1 MIKKHIICIAMT
13 AVTFAACHKELEQDN
28 PQGASM
34 SDVTFT
40 ALNETEGLVRSSLHY
55 GEDGVYSVHWS
66 ENDQVFIS
74 DGDTYATYSATPDSD
89 DPNKAVLTT
98 GSDVTP
104 AKDAQKYYA
113 VYPADDAASADD
125 SGYIVVVPTKQV
137 FNRNDVIIPRI
148 GVAGADRNL
157 KFRNVV
163 SLLRII
169 PSNYCDSYDG
179 VKVKKIE
186 VISNDENIA
195 GPMSFTYD
203 GENEPVLTSR
213 EAGSKK
219 IVLECGGASFDETFY
234 VAVAP
239 GTYLSGLTVKIYSNG
254 TGSQTYVIPG
264 DKLYNRSRYATLKC
278 NITDLS
284 IYQTANCYIVKR
296 PGTYKFPVN
305 VKGNGYLVEK
315 CSITSAKLDVQAIKG
330 YKVRAI
336 SQRDQ
341 VLADVQNNTSLSI
354 SNVQLADGFISFDIP
369 EGYVPGNVLIGVYS
383 SEDCAEGTCLWQ
395 WHIWINPDVADQN
408 VGGHT
413 ILNMNLGSLQASTDD
428 LSAYAGADAGLY
440 YQWGRKDPFHGLVNH
455 PSEENPDKTLNNLVK
470 GLGYSINIACSDVNQ
485 NRATLARGIEY
496 PSTFYT
502 GKQTSEKDGK
512 VTYTRRAWF
521 NGTNDVGALLWGGE
535 KISDLKK
542 LSDLTIRKTMFDP
555 CPPGYHVPDA
565 KVLSDVNEILPP
577 DGYRFVPED
586 ATDERLTTHGKEGYY
601 WAASAHSTG
610 SMNSVVCK
618 IVKGGET
625 QSGEFA
631 ARTKSFAMSIR
642 AQKQM

>member
-1 MIKKHIICIAMT
+1 MIKKHIICITMT
-13 AVTFAACHKELEQDN
+13 AVAFAACQKELSQEN
-28 PQGASM
+28 PAGTLL

-40 ALNETEGLVRSSLHY
+40 ALNETEEDLVRSSLHK

-74 DGDTYATYSATPDSD
+74 DGETYATYSATPDAD
-89 DPNKAVLTT
+89 DPDKAVLAT

-113 VYPADDAASADD
+113 VYPADDAASADA
-125 SGYIVVVPTKQV
+125 SGYTVVVPTKQV
-137 FNRNDVIIPRI
+137 FNRDGVVIPRI

-163 SLLRII
+163 SLLRIV
-169 PSNYCDSYDG
+169 PSNHCDSYDG
-179 VKVKKIE
+179 VKVNKIE
-186 VISNDENIA
+186 VISKDDNIA
-195 GPMSFTYD
+195 GPMTFTYD

-278 NITDLS
+278 NVTDLS
-284 IYQTANCYIVKR
+284 IYQTANCYLVKR

-305 VKGNGYLVEK
+305 VKGNGVVVEK
-315 CSITSAKLDVQAIKG
+315 CSISSAKLEVKDIKG

-336 SQRDQ
+336 SQRGQ
-341 VLADVQNNTSLSI
+341 VLADVQTNTAQSI

-369 EGYVPGNVLIGVYS
+369 EGYVPGNVLIGIYS

-395 WHIWINPDVADQN
+395 WHIWINSDVADTK
-408 VGGHT
+408 VGDHT

-428 LSAYAGADAGLY
+428 LSAYAGSDDGLY
-440 YQWGRKDPFHGLVNH
+440 YQWGRKDPFHGLVNDS
-455 PSEENPDKTLNNLVK
+455 PEKKLNTLVK
-470 GLGYSINIACSDVNQ
+470 DLGYSVNIACSDVKQ
-485 NRATLARGIEY
+485 NRASLARGIEY

-502 GKQTSEKDGK
+502 GKEKKVDG
-512 VTYTRRAWF
+512 TYERRAWF
-521 NGTNDVGALLWGGE
+521 NGSNDVAALLWGGE
-535 KISDLKK
+535 IITDMKN
-542 LSDLTIRKTMFDP
+542 LSNLAIRKTMFDP

-565 KVLSDVNEILPP
+565 KVLSDVNEILPH

-586 ATDERLTTHGKEGYY
+586 DTDERLTTYGKEGYY
-601 WAASAHSTG
+601 WSASAHSTG

-618 IVKGGET
+618 IVKDSET
-625 QSGEFA
+625 LSYEFA
-631 ARTKSFAMSIR
+631 SRTKSYAMSIR
-642 AQKQM
+642 AQKQK

>member
-1 MIKKHIICIAMT
+1 MIRKYIIYITIA
-13 AVTFAACHKELEQDN
+13 AVAFAACQKEPAQDN
-28 PQGASM
+28 PASAFV
-34 SDVTFT
+34 SDVTFI
-40 ALNETEGLVRSSLHY
+40 ALNETEELVRSSLHY
-55 GEDGVYSVHWS
+55 GEDGVYSVRWS

-74 DGDTYATYSATPDSD
+74 DGETYATYSATPDAD
-89 DPNKAVLTT
+89 NPDKAVLVT

-113 VYPADDAASADD
+113 VYPADDAASADA

-137 FNRNDVIIPRI
+137 FNRDGVVIPRI

-163 SLLRII
+163 SLLRIV
-169 PSNYCDSYDG
+169 PSNHCDSYDG
-179 VKVKKIE
+179 VKVNKIE
-186 VISNDENIA
+186 VISKDDNIA
-195 GPMSFTYD
+195 GPMTFTYD

-278 NITDLS
+278 NVTDLS
-284 IYQTANCYIVKR
+284 IYQTANCYLVKR

-305 VKGNGYLVEK
+305 VKGNGVVVEK
-315 CSITSAKLDVQAIKG
+315 CSISSAKLEVKDIKG

-336 SQRDQ
+336 SQRGQ
-341 VLADVQNNTSLSI
+341 VLADVQTNTAQSI

-369 EGYVPGNVLIGVYS
+369 EGYVPGNVLIGIYS

-395 WHIWINPDVADQN
+395 WHIWINSDVADTK
-408 VGGHT
+408 VGDHT

-428 LSAYAGADAGLY
+428 LSAYAGSDAGLY

-455 PSEENPDKTLNNLVK
+455 PSVDNPEKKLNTLVK
-470 GLGYSINIACSDVNQ
+470 GLGYTVNVDCNDVAQKRASLSKGIA
-485 NRATLARGIEY
+485 Y

-502 GKQTSEKDGK
+502 GKQETVSGDK
-512 VTYTRRAWF
+512 VTYNRRAWY
-521 NGTNDVGALLWGGE
+521 NGTNDVAALLWGGE
-535 KISDLKK
+535 KITDMVNLASLN
-542 LSDLTIRKTMFDP
+542 IRKTMFDP
-555 CPPGYHVPDA
+555 CPPGYHVADA
-565 KVLSDVNEILPP
+565 KVLSDVKDILPP
-577 DGYRFVPED
+577 DGYRFVPNE
-586 ATDERLTTHGKEGYY
+586 AADERLATHGKEGYY
-601 WAASAHSTG
+601 WSASAHSTG

-618 IVKGGET
+618 IVKDSET
-625 QSGEFA
+625 LSYEFA
-631 ARTKSFAMSIR
+631 SRTKSYAMSIR
-642 AQKQM
+642 AQKQK